1 MTPFSR
7 ITFVENLTVGM
18 FLGGWAVM
26 VAVGMLPATA
36 FSARI
41 VGRVR
46 GALGG
51 VLFLSGYALV
61 WLLLGVA
68 GFVVL
73 APVAPV
79 VGWAGAGVALAATA
93 AYELSPL
100 KDACLRRC
108 RTPLR
113 FLLEP
118 ALVGGMR
125 HGLDCA
131 GCCAFLMALMFALG
145 LMGIGW
151 AALLALVVLVQK
163 AAPFGARSPRVL
175 AAGLGTAA
183 AVSTWP

>member
-1 MTPFSR
+1 M
-7 ITFVENLTVGM
+7 GM
-18 FLGGWAVM
+18 FLGGWALM
-26 VAVGMLPATA
+26 VAVGMLPGTL
-36 FSARI
+36 FSARLVARARGSI
-41 VGRVR
+41 G
-46 GALGG
+46 GAL
-51 VLFLSGYALV
+51 FLAGYALV
-61 WLLLGVA
+61 WLLLGVT

-73 APVAPV
+73 SPLAPL
-79 VGWAGAGVALAATA
+79 VGWAGAGFVLVATA

-113 FLLEP
+113 FLLQP
-118 ALVGGMR
+118 ALVGGLR

-131 GCCAFLMALMFALG
+131 GCCAFLMALMLALG

-175 AAGLGTAA
+175 AGALGAA
-183 AVSTWP
+183 AVVTWL